1 VKRLPILDAKML
13 DGAGVSASEGM
24 AAIER
29 ALALTNSSAVQQPVP
44 LALHCADD
52 GFFQPLIAALPAE
65 NIACV
70 NWLTYHPGNTALGR
84 PHSGGVLLL
93 NDFTNGEP
101 LCMMDGIWVSHR
113 RTGYVAGL
121 AIKYLA
127 GPFDNVAL
135 IGAGAIAAFAVDA
148 LVALGRPRGEL
159 RVCTRSAAS
168 AQRFCDETT
177 SRFGLRARP
186 FLDPRA
192 ALQGA
197 QLAVTSTTHDGP
209 PFIERDWL
217 EPGTLVVMIDRLRV
231 VTRELLTQ
239 ADRVV
244 TTSRE
249 SLARWGFDGRER
261 TVQTLPDIVASGE
274 TQPVA
279 PDQVALCDAGG
290 LAIADLAFAQVVW
303 QRLKEAARLQ
313 SFQPHR

>member
-1 VKRLPILDAKML
+1 MRLPILDAMAL
-13 DGAGVSASEGM
+13 DAAGISASEGM

-29 ALALTNSSAVQQPVP
+29 ALALANSSAVQQPVP
-44 LALHCADD
+44 PALHCADG

-65 NIACV
+65 NVACV

-93 NDFTNGEP
+93 NDFMTGGP

-127 GPFDNVAL
+127 GRFDNVAL
-135 IGAGAIAAFAVDA
+135 IGAGAIAHFAVDA
-148 LVALGRPRGEL
+148 LAALGPPSGEL
-159 RVCTRSAAS
+159 RVCTRSTTS

-177 SRFGLRARP
+177 SRLGLYAKP
-186 FLDPRA
+186 FLDPRT
-192 ALQGA
+192 ALRGA
-197 QLAVTSTTHDGP
+197 QLVITSTTHNGP
-209 PFIERDWL
+209 PFVERNWL

-249 SLARWGFDGRER
+249 SLTRWGFDGRER

-279 PDQVALCDAGG
+279 PHQVALCDAGG
-290 LAIADLAFAQVVW
+290 LAIADLAFAQLLW
-303 QRLKEAARLQ
+303 QRLRN
-313 SFQPHR
+313 

>member
-1 VKRLPILDAKML
+1 VKTLPILDAKVL
-13 DGAGVSASEGM
+13 DEAGISASEGM

-29 ALALTNSSAVQQPVP
+29 ALALTNSSAVQQPTP
-44 LALHCADD
+44 PALHCVDG

-65 NIACV
+65 NMACV

-93 NDFTNGEP
+93 NDFATGEP

-127 GPFDNVAL
+127 RRFDNVAL
-135 IGAGAIAAFAVDA
+135 IGAGAIAAFAVEA
-148 LVALGRPRGEL
+148 LAALGPPRGEL
-159 RVCTRSAAS
+159 RVCTRSTPS
-168 AQRFCDETT
+168 AKRFCDETT
-177 SRFGLRARP
+177 SRLGLHARP
-186 FLDPRA
+186 FLEPRA

-197 QLAVTSTTHDGP
+197 QLAVTSTTHNGP

-217 EPGTLVVMIDRLRV
+217 DPGTLVVMIDRLRV
-231 VTRELLTQ
+231 VTRELLTR

-244 TTSRE
+244 TTSPE

-261 TVQTLPDIVASGE
+261 TVQTLSDIVASGE

-279 PDQVALCDAGG
+279 AHQVTLCDAGG
-290 LAIADLAFAQVVW
+290 LAIADLALARLLW
-303 QRLKEAARLQ
+303 QRLRNKI
-313 SFQPHR
+313 

>member
-1 VKRLPILDAKML
+1 MKRLPILDAKAL
-13 DGAGVSASEGM
+13 AEAGVSVSEGM

-29 ALALTNSSAVQQPVP
+29 ALALTGTSAVQQPAP
-44 LALHCADD
+44 PALHCADG
-52 GFFQPLIAALPAE
+52 GFFQPLIAALPAD
-65 NIACV
+65 NVACV
-70 NWLTYHPGNTALGR
+70 NWLRYHPGNTAQGR

-93 NDFTNGEP
+93 NDFATGEP

-121 AIKYLA
+121 AVKYLA
-127 GPFDNVAL
+127 GRSDNVAL
-135 IGAGAIAAFAVDA
+135 IGAGAIAEFTVDA
-148 LVALGRPRGEL
+148 LVALGRSCGEL

-168 AQRFCDETT
+168 AKRFCDETA
-177 SRFGLRARP
+177 SRLGLRAMP
-186 FLDPRA
+186 FSDPRA

-197 QLAVTSTTHDGP
+197 QLVVTSTTHNGP

-239 ADRVV
+239 ADHVV

-249 SLARWGFDGRER
+249 SLARCGFAGRER
-261 TVQTLPDIVASGE
+261 TVETLQDIVASGE

-279 PDQVALCDAGG
+279 SDQVALCDAGG
-290 LAIADLAFAQVVW
+290 LAIADLAFAQVLW
-303 QRLKEAARLQ
+303 QRLKNRI
-313 SFQPHR
+313 